1 MPQKL
6 KSSHKHMIVLNVG
19 ASKNET
25 KGSEELLTQE
35 FVGYCSCKPSL
46 IKDNVS
52 FFKNLN
58 KRKILFPTSFHL

>member
-25 KGSEELLTQE
+25 KGSEELLTQA
-35 FVGYCSCKPSL
+35 FVGILLLQTK
-46 IKDNVS
+46 
-52 FFKNLN
+52 FN
-58 KRKILFPTSFHL
+58 KR